1 MESILRICS
10 KCKTNQS
17 KIGQTYC
24 PSCISLYAKERYQKK
39 KKEIIDYQK
48 KYFQENKEKVLA
60 KRKEYQKLNQEKIK
74 SYASNWRKLNS
85 AKVNANCKKRR
96 AMAGKATPHWLTE
109 DDFWMI
115 EQAYELAQL
124 RTKMLGIKFHVDHI
138 LPIMGKT
145 VCGLHVPSNLQV
157 IPALQNYSKGNRF
170 FNY

>member
-1 MESILRICS
+1 M
-10 KCKTNQS
+10 
-17 KIGQTYC
+17 
-24 PSCISLYAKERYQKK
+24 SLYTKERYEKK
-39 KKEIIDYQK
+39 KDQIIEYQK
-48 KYFQENKEKVLA
+48 KYFQENKEKISEQ
-60 KRKEYQKLNQEKIK
+60 RKKYRKLNYESIK
-74 SYASNWRKLNS
+74 NYSSNWRKINA

-96 AMAGKATPHWLTE
+96 AMRGKATPHWLTE

-157 IPALQNYSKGNRF
+157 IPALQNYSKGNKVF
-170 FNY
+170 